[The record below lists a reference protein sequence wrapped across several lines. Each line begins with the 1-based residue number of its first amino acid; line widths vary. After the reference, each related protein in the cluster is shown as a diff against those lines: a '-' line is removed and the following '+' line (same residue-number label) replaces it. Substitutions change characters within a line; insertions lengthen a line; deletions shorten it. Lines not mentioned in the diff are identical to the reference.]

1 LSSVVSIPPS
11 SVPKRDLR
19 ESMERV
25 LRELEAVRKNPA
37 PDPVH
42 DLRVAIRRCR
52 SVGAVFQE
60 VDPDPAWA
68 EMRRVPRKLFRRL
81 GVLRDAQVMDDWVKH
96 LAPEGDPLRPKL
108 HRNFTETEPELRDH
122 ALRSVEKFDIKSW
135 TRLEQKL
142 RRRVRLVPP
151 SSLAAQCLA
160 VERIDEARDLHARAQ
175 RTDNPE
181 TWHEL
186 RIGIK
191 RFRYTVENLLPN
203 HYVLWSKNL
212 KRLQDLLGD
221 VHDLDVLSVLLK
233 DVVAKDAPDDE
244 AARHALTDAHHIWQ
258 EIIHRERTERVETY
272 RQLTLGKTS
281 LWNDWRH
288 GLAPP
293 PHRENFAFLDRA
305 LRRLAP
311 RSRRARIRRAKYA
324 PRHAGCCSPASRRRS
339 PPR

>member
-1 LSSVVSIPPS
+1 MQALSSVVPIPSP
-11 SVPKRDLR
+11 VPKRDLR
-19 ESMERV
+19 ASMERV
-25 LRELEAVRKNPA
+25 LQELETVRKDPA

-42 DLRVAIRRCR
+42 DLRAAIRRCR

-108 HRNFTETEPELRDH
+108 HRNFVESEPDLRNH

-142 RRRVRLVPP
+142 GRRTRLVPP

-175 RTDNPE
+175 RTDNPAI
-181 TWHEL
+181 WHEL

-233 DVVAKDAPDDE
+233 EIVAKNEPNDE
-244 AARHALTDAHHIWQ
+244 AAKHAITDAHHVWQ
-258 EIIHRERTERVETY
+258 EIIHRERNERVETY

-281 LWNDWRH
+281 LWHDWRH
-288 GLAPP
+288 GLPQG
-293 PHRENFAFLDRA
+293 N
-305 LRRLAP
+305 RLALASMA
-311 RSRRARIRRAKYA
+311 RLRATA
-324 PRHAGCCSPASRRRS
+324 PAP
-339 PPR
+339 